1 MEAHEIAHWRMHH
14 QQLLRTTFTTPAE
27 VVNWLGAVQAQ
38 DYPGAKWALAQRAN
52 GLTDAMIEQ
61 AFADGQIL
69 RTHVLRPT
77 WHFVTPADIRWML
90 ALTAPRI
97 NAGMASYYR
106 QFDLDDALF
115 ARSHEL
121 LLKTLQGGRQL
132 ARPELVTALEAA
144 GIATGDLR
152 FSFIMTRAELDG
164 LICSGGWQGHRQT
177 YALLAERA
185 PQAGLPDR
193 ETALAELARRYFTS
207 HGPATMKDYTW
218 WSGLTAADA
227 RAGLDMVKSQL
238 HHQVIDGQTYWF
250 ADMPTPETLA
260 APTVYL
266 LPPYDEYTVAYKD
279 RRAFLD
285 PMNFE
290 RAKNGIF
297 SPVIV
302 VNGRIVGLWKR
313 TIKKAITVVEAELFA
328 PLGDSTAHALAAAV
342 ERYGQF
348 LGTDVS
354 LVLS

>member
-1 MEAHEIAHWRMHH
+1 MDIALQRLHNQRLLGPKFETLTEA
-14 QQLLRTTFTTPAE
+14 
-27 VVNWLGAVQAQ
+27 VSWLGAVQAQ
-38 DYPGAKWALAQRAN
+38 DYPGAKWALAQRVN
-52 GLTDAMIEQ
+52 GLTDEAIEQ
-61 AFADGQIL
+61 AFASGEIL

-77 WHFVTPADIRWML
+77 WHFVTPEDIRWML
-90 ALTAPRI
+90 ALTGPRI

-106 QFDLDDALF
+106 QFDLDDDIF
-115 ARSHEL
+115 ARSHEV

-164 LICSGGWQGHRQT
+164 LVCSGGWQGHRQT

-185 PQAGLPDR
+185 PQASLLDR
-193 ETALAELARRYFTS
+193 EAALAELARRYFIS
-207 HGPATMKDYTW
+207 HGPATIKDYTW

-227 RAGLDMVKSQL
+227 KAGLEMVKSQL
-238 HHQVIDGQTYWF
+238 HDQVIDGQTYWF
-250 ADMPTPETLA
+250 ADMPAPEAA

-279 RRAFLD
+279 RSAFLD
-285 PMNFE
+285 PMHFE

-302 VNGRIVGLWKR
+302 VNGLIVGLWKR
-313 TIKKAITVVEAELFA
+313 TIKKEITVVEAELFA
-328 PLGDSTAHALAAAV
+328 PLGHNTAHTLAAAA

-348 LGTDVS
+348 LGTGVS